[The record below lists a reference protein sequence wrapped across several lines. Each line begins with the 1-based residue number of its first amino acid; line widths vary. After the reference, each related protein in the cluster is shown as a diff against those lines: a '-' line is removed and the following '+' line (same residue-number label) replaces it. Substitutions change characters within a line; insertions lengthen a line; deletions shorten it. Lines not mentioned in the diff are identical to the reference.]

1 MVKKANSIRVNFTS
15 CGFFHSIYTIIC
27 IWNNLSVRV
36 TWTFKNHI
44 LRSSGYHS
52 LHWLKGGK
60 EQDFLGY
67 LKMRCLEIST
77 TTTTTKTGEDVS
89 DRGCP
94 KALVYPFLCIP
105 SLFNYTILYIS
116 GWLKFLVFKIDKT
129 TWRIWSFEKEL
140 FSSFYKHFLDLFFN
154 RWVILLFKNMSES
167 FFNDLL
173 DEKLLKIL
181 ILCIVFLTILGYN
194 LS

>member
-1 MVKKANSIRVNFTS
+1 MWRELSKILFWGVQVTTP
-15 CGFFHSIYTIIC
+15 YTD
-27 IWNNLSVRV
+27 
-36 TWTFKNHI
+36 
-44 LRSSGYHS
+44 
-52 LHWLKGGK
+52 LKGEKSKISWVIWKCVVWKSQQQQQQQKMGK
-60 EQDFLGY
+60 TSATEAALRPLYTLFDVYLHFLITPFY
-67 LKMRCLEIST
+67 T
-77 TTTTTKTGEDVS
+77 FS
-89 DRGCP
+89 D
-94 KALVYPFLCIP
+94 
-105 SLFNYTILYIS
+105 
-116 GWLKFLVFKIDKT
+116 WLKFLVFKIDKT